1 MRKALARLV
10 PGDGNNLPC
19 RLILPIQSIS
29 GSRLLPSPGRL
40 ITDGSMVEKASCE
53 VSYGFMTFMA
63 KKELG
68 WFIYQIDWRNKSS
81 AVFSSFAPT

>member
-1 MRKALARLV
+1 M
-10 PGDGNNLPC
+10 
-19 RLILPIQSIS
+19 
-29 GSRLLPSPGRL
+29 

-53 VSYGFMTFMA
+53 VSYGFVTFMA

-81 AVFSSFAPT
+81 AVFSSFAPTKAPRDLLAFVQECTGNRVQTVNYGHGYHGLYLDIMDN